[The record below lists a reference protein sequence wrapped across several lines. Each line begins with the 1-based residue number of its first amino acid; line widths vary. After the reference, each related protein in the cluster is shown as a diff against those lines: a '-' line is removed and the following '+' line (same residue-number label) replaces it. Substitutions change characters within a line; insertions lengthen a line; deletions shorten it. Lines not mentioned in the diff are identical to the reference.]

1 MLSDV
6 GENNIF
12 QETENIFG
20 FVLLQSLL
28 FEDIN
33 DGKGAE
39 RSAVHTR
46 SCHGIIDIC
55 NADDLGEFVDAV
67 SGQTERIST
76 AITTLVV
83 HKGGIFDV
91 IVDRLVL
98 QDFVAL
104 DRMRFDHVVF
114 LIGQAIR
121 FFDDRIGNAELA
133 DIVKQTTKRCKLG
146 IFL

>member
-1 MLSDV
+1 M
-6 GENNIF
+6 
-12 QETENIFG
+12 
-20 FVLLQSLL
+20 
-28 FEDIN
+28 
-33 DGKGAE
+33 
-39 RSAVHTR
+39 
-46 SCHGIIDIC
+46 
-55 NADDLGEFVDAV
+55 
-67 SGQTERIST
+67 
-76 AITTLVV
+76 V

-146 IFL
+146 IFLWKMQPSCKHIADQGNIQTMRVGKIIVSTHIMKHIEEINISAVCL